1 MVERPREGMAH
12 ILYPQHEH
20 VQFHGRSEDGLQ
32 SLPTWEADRQELL
45 DRQRMRRA
53 SGWASDLREEYK
65 PLGPPVELPPLGSQ
79 LRKKKNAAG
88 STPYRRPKIVLPV
101 EKVAE
106 GKVHAKPLF
115 DGGWLHEESVQQ
127 NEYAYYSFELRER
140 KVLVITVEV
149 LHGDADIFV
158 SNEGLPSEAEHS
170 WRSPDSG
177 EDGVGEGVEP
187 EAEGGVSHTLRAS
200 VSPDHPR
207 YAYPCA
213 YYVAVFSRSDSE
225 FHIRAT
231 LEDVPF
237 RLNVSTRTPESN
249 GFGALASLVSKAE
262 ERRVAS
268 RFRSPREGLGM
279 HEVRLEAYEC
289 LPPQLQVRVKV
300 GVRIKGR
307 GTAAASP
314 SAGSPSGQRP

>member
-1 MVERPREGMAH
+1 MAH

-20 VQFHGRSEDGLQ
+20 VQFHGRSEHGLQ

-79 LRKKKNAAG
+79 LRKKKNAGG

-101 EKVAE
+101 EKVGNE

-115 DGGWLHEESVQQ
+115 DGGWLQEESVKQ
-127 NEYAYYSFELRER
+127 NEFAYYSFELRER

-149 LHGDADIFV
+149 LHGDAAVFV
-158 SNEGLPSEAEHS
+158 SNDTHTPSEAEHS

-177 EDGVGEGVEP
+177 EGAVGEGVEP
-187 EAEGGVSHTLRAS
+187 EAEGGVLNTLRAS
-200 VSPDHPR
+200 VSPEHPR

-213 YYVAVFSRSDSE
+213 YYVAVLAARSESE

-231 LEDVPF
+231 LEE
-237 RLNVSTRTPESN
+237 LT
-249 GFGALASLVSKAE
+249 LSLT
-262 ERRVAS
+262 
-268 RFRSPREGLGM
+268 LT
-279 HEVRLEAYEC
+279 LT
-289 LPPQLQVRVKV
+289 LTL
-300 GVRIKGR
+300 
-307 GTAAASP
+307 
-314 SAGSPSGQRP
+314 